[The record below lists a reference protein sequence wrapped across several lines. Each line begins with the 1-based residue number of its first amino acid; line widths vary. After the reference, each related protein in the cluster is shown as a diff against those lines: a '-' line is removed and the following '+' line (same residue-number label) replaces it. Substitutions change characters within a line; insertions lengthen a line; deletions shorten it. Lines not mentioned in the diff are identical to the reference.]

1 MDKFPDCITH
11 AYVMLTEECPCRC
24 EYCWVKDRA
33 NHLTITEDKI
43 EALVNRFSGNTK
55 PLLIFFGGEPLL
67 KQDLICKCP
76 DGHIYTTRW
85 NRFQQGMRCP
95 ICNSPKGEDFIIKL
109 LEELGIKFIHDE
121 SIWKPYN
128 NLRPDFFLP
137 NYNLVIEFDGIQ
149 HFEPIEF
156 FGGQKGFEK
165 RKQKDR
171 EKNEYCKNN
180 NIDILRIPYWDFD
193 NIEKIIKN
201 KLKIN

>member
-1 MDKFPDCITH
+1 
-11 AYVMLTEECPCRC
+11 
-24 EYCWVKDRA
+24 
-33 NHLTITEDKI
+33 
-43 EALVNRFSGNTK
+43 
-55 PLLIFFGGEPLL
+55 
-67 KQDLICKCP
+67 
-76 DGHIYTTRW
+76 
-85 NRFQQGMRCP
+85 MRCP

-149 HFEPIEF
+149 HFEPIDF